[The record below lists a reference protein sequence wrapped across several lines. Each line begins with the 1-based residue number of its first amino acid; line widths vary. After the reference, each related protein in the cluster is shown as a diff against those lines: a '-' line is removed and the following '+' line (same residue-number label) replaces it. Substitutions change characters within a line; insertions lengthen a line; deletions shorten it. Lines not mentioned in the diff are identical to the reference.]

1 MIHFQVPVSTAG
13 RAVSAG
19 CSWCLETTRVS
30 VPGCEPGCT
39 GGVENVLLLA
49 APAEQDVCKEVYELC
64 FSKLVMTY

>member
-1 MIHFQVPVSTAG
+1 M
-13 RAVSAG
+13 
-19 CSWCLETTRVS
+19 
-30 VPGCEPGCT
+30 PGCEPGCT